1 MAKQQIKQF
10 DLKVILENMN
20 ELFFEQLNQANFHL
34 EENTIEKAIEHY
46 EIAAQLAES
55 TEQKIAIFNLLGRLY
70 QKTKKPEKAITTF
83 ENSILLYNT
92 HSDLGLSSEKA
103 SILNNLAAVYLEKNV
118 KKAIENYKLGLDIYT
133 KINSERNNKYNPH
146 LANTNFA
153 LAEAY
158 LKNED
163 FYNAKMHFKT
173 AIKLYEILPDNS
185 LNALK
190 ASAFYQ
196 LGNIFTEEFNLFDAQ
211 LNYSKSLAIYKLL
224 MKKDEKAYH
233 PFLTAVLNNLGV
245 TYKSLGEYEKAL
257 EYFSEALGNYE
268 TLSEFSSALFL
279 PFVAATTNSVSIVYA
294 EMKNYKEAIV
304 FAHRTINI
312 YNQLSD
318 KDPQEY
324 TIYLATALHNAGLF
338 YFENK
343 DLNAAEDYFK
353 QALSIRKNLTVNDI
367 EFLDADICS
376 TCLNLVELYQLK
388 LESSLDFSY
397 QKKAL
402 QLLEIIDTRLQNL
415 GEDRPVIK
423 SMKSDWTY
431 YTDYYSK
438 INIEEL
444 KLKSTFKKVDLLSE
458 DILSTSI
465 PKEKIIFQQ
474 QIVEE
479 LEKLFHDFSENEKL
493 KNELAYAYNNFAWLF
508 LRLNEPKKAEIII
521 RKAQKLSQPI
531 VSLQCN
537 LAHSYLIQNKL
548 SQAKEIYAALL
559 HQKNSD
565 NQSYQKII
573 IEDFE
578 TLKKDG
584 ISKSVFEKIIT
595 YF

>member
-1 MAKQQIKQF
+1 
-10 DLKVILENMN
+10 MN

-34 EENTIEKAIEHY
+34 EENSLEKAIEYY
-46 EIAAQLAES
+46 EIASQLAES
-55 TEQKIAIFNLLGRLY
+55 TEQKIAILNLLGRLY
-70 QKTKKPEKAITTF
+70 QKTKNPEKAIATF
-83 ENSILLYNT
+83 ENSISLYQNFPE
-92 HSDLGLSSEKA
+92 SDLYPEKA
-103 SILNNLAAVYLEKNV
+103 SILNNLAAVYLEKNS
-118 KKAIENYKLGLDIYT
+118 KKAIENYKSGLDIYT
-133 KINSERNNKYNPH
+133 KINLESNNKFNPH

-163 FYNAKMHFKT
+163 FYNAKSHFKS

-196 LGNIFTEEFNLFDAQ
+196 LGNIYTEEFNLFDAQ

-224 MKKDEKAYH
+224 MKIDEKAYH

-257 EYFSEALGNYE
+257 EYFLEALRNYE
-268 TLSEFSSALFL
+268 TLSEFSSSLFL

-294 EMKNYKEAIV
+294 EMKNYKDAIG
-304 FAHRTINI
+304 FAHKTINI

-343 DLNAAEDYFK
+343 DLDAAEDYFK

-367 EFLDADICS
+367 EFLGADICS
-376 TCLNLVELYQLK
+376 TCMNLVELYQIK
-388 LESSLDFSY
+388 LESSLDFRY
-397 QKKAL
+397 QKKAM
-402 QLLEIIDTRLQNL
+402 QLLEIIDTRLQKIASDL
-415 GEDRPVIK
+415 PVIK

-438 INIEEL
+438 INLEEL
-444 KLKSTFKKVDLLSE
+444 KLKTTFQKVDFLAEEKLT
-458 DILSTSI
+458 TSI
-465 PKEKIIFQQ
+465 PKEKIIFQK
-474 QIVEE
+474 QII
-479 LEKLFHDFSENEKL
+479 EKLELLSDEFPENEKL
-493 KNELAYAYNNFAWLF
+493 KNELAHAYNDLAWLF
-508 LRLNEPKKAEIII
+508 IRLNDPIKAETTI
-521 RKAQKLSQPI
+521 RKAKELKQPI
-531 VSLQCN
+531 ASLQCN
-537 LAHSYLIQNKL
+537 LGHSYLLKGDFNK
-548 SQAKEIYAALL
+548 AKELYTALIN
-559 HQKNSD
+559 QKNSK
-565 NQSYQKII
+565 NQTYKIVI
-573 IEDFE
+573 LEDFA

-584 ISKSVFEKIIT
+584 INLDSFDTIAT
-595 YF
+595 FL